1 MWLQV
6 YKGWVC
12 PVCCLTHWIPNAAV
26 VVYQIFFSV
35 SSEIPDCKVVVHVSQ
50 VFTICL
56 RFFRPSWVSPACT
69 TYDLTVSFLSTTAV
83 IHYFESFCTQIIS
96 SLLILVKVAD

>member
-12 PVCCLTHWIPNAAV
+12 PVCCLTYWIPNVAV
-26 VVYQIFFSV
+26 VVYRIFFTV
-35 SSEIPDCKVVVHVSQ
+35 SSEIPDCKVVVHVSS
-50 VFTICL
+50 VFTIFL
-56 RFFRPSWVSPACT
+56 RFFLPSWLSPACT
-69 TYDLTVSFLSTTAV
+69 TYDLTVSFLSTTAG

>member
-1 MWLQV
+1 MVASLQGLGLSGV
-6 YKGWVC
+6 LFDTLDSERRCGC
-12 PVCCLTHWIPNAAV
+12 ISS
-26 VVYQIFFSV
+26 FFSV